1 MKITNNTLVTK
12 EAYKTPSVMAIA
24 TNLDQA
30 ILDVSGT
37 AGDLGDGGNI
47 DLFGTDEINPLDIV
61 NGNSLFF

>member
-12 EAYKTPSVMAIA
+12 EAYKTPDVMAIA

-37 AGDLGDGGNI
+37 AGNLEDGKI